1 VFSLKVDKAQV
12 GAKWQV
18 RGEMA
23 IRFKGREARRERVE
37 ERGSAKAA
45 EEEVVKQLVIEAY
58 ELYPEIMQMMAM
70 IKNKRSIKT

>member
-1 VFSLKVDKAQV
+1 MVDKDQV

-18 RGEMA
+18 RCEM
-23 IRFKGREARRERVE
+23 IIKFKGREVRKERVE

-58 ELYPEIMQMMAM
+58 ELYPEIMQLMAM
-70 IKNKRSIKT
+70 IKNKKSIKT

>member
-1 VFSLKVDKAQV
+1 MFSLKVDKAQV

-23 IRFKGREARRERVE
+23 IKFKGREARRERVA

-58 ELYPEIMQMMAM
+58 
-70 IKNKRSIKT
+70 